1 LLVDGA
7 CGKMLSIFF
16 QLDDQERKLTAKY
29 LRMMKSDTDALPLV
43 ETGARD
49 CLTVRTGIDG
59 QVAPGEVIDVL
70 LDEKG
75 NFIHLAQGLSLTIP
89 PKENIPRHLFKPARR
104 LTCYAIASAVLV
116 EHEHLLFIEDSET
129 HAIIAP
135 KHDMHIQ
142 EYEAHLAETRPLWEV
157 HNNDQ

>member
-1 LLVDGA
+1 MLLTF
-7 CGKMLSIFF
+7 S
-16 QLDDQERKLTAKY
+16 QLDDQERKLAAKY
-29 LRMMKSDTDALPLV
+29 LRMMKSNTDFLPLV
-43 ETGARD
+43 ESGTRD
-49 CLTVRTGIDG
+49 CLSVRTGIEG

-70 LDEKG
+70 LDDKG
-75 NFIHLAQGLSLTIP
+75 NFIHLVQGLSLTIP
-89 PKENIPRHLFKPARR
+89 PKENIPQHLFKPARR
-104 LTCYAIASAVLV
+104 LTCYAIASTVLV

-157 HNNDQ
+157 HHDDQ